1 MIIDSHQH
9 FWNFNQKEFD
19 WINDEMRPIKRSFL
33 PKDLKNTIS
42 DTKVEGVIS
51 VQARQS
57 LQETEWLLKL
67 ASENEFIKGVVGW
80 IALSQ
85 NNISEQLSDLSKKPL
100 LKGVRHVI
108 QGEPDPQFIL
118 GENFNR
124 GVSQLKKFGLVY
136 DILIL
141 GRQLTNT
148 IRFVDHHPN
157 QLFVLDHIA
166 KPEIKINEIQIWEEK
181 IKELARRENVSCKLS
196 GMVTEADFINWTE
209 EQLKPYFDVVLEAF
223 GPGRLLFGS
232 DWPVCLVATSY
243 KSWVYLVKKWISEL
257 SVNEQRQILGKN
269 AISIYNLK

>member
-19 WINDEMRPIKRSFL
+19 WINDEMRLIKRSFL

-57 LQETEWLLKL
+57 LQETKWLLKL

-80 IALSQ
+80 IPLSQ
-85 NNISEQLSDLSKKPL
+85 NNVSEQLSDLSKNPL

-118 GENFNR
+118 GGNFNR

-148 IRFVDHHPN
+148 IRFVDKHPD
-157 QLFVLDHIA
+157 QLFVLDHIG

-196 GMVTEADFINWTE
+196 GMVTEADFTNWTD
-209 EQLKPYFDVVLEAF
+209 EQLKPYFDAVLEAF
-223 GPGRLLFGS
+223 GPERLLFGS

-243 KSWVYLVKKWISEL
+243 KSWVNLVKKWISEL

-269 AISIYNLK
+269 AISIYNIK